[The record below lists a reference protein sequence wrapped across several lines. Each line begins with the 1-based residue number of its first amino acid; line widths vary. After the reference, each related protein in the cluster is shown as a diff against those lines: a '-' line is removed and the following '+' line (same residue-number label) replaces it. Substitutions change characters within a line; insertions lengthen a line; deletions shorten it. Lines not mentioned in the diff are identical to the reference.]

1 MGPEDDVS
9 RPVPGAVG
17 IRRRLDLWGRHPN
30 DRLRMKTYP
39 IRRSRS
45 DVPLGETV
53 AKTPWAD
60 AAVLYIE
67 EFSWH
72 EGGPKPATRGH
83 VLYDEDALYLQFF
96 AEDEEIHA
104 ETTELNG
111 PTYRDSSVE
120 FFAAPG
126 GEKYF
131 NFEAN
136 CCGQF
141 KLAWQE
147 PGWQDHGQR
156 DLVSPELASRI
167 DVRTS
172 IPGPTK
178 EPGPGDDG
186 WWLAAA
192 IPFSVLS
199 ELTGRE
205 IAPDAGTGWR
215 GNFYRSG
222 VPDPQ
227 KATWNPIEESEP
239 IYHSPEYFGRL
250 RFE

>member
-1 MGPEDDVS
+1 
-9 RPVPGAVG
+9 
-17 IRRRLDLWGRHPN
+17 
-30 DRLRMKTYP
+30 MKTYT
-39 IRRSRS
+39 IRRADG

-53 AKTPWAD
+53 AGTPWVKAD
-60 AAVLYIE
+60 TVYID

-72 EGGPKPATRGH
+72 DEGPKPATQGH
-83 VLYDEDALYLQFF
+83 VLYDDRALFLQFF
-96 AEDEEIHA
+96 AEDDEIHA

-111 PTYRDSSVE
+111 PTYADSSVE

-126 GEKYF
+126 GDRYF

-147 PGWQDHGQR
+147 PGWQVHGQR
-156 DLVSPELASRI
+156 ELISPELASRI

-172 IPGPTK
+172 VPGSTK
-178 EPGPGDDG
+178 EPAPGDDG

-205 IAPDAGTGWR
+205 IGPETGTEWR
-215 GNFYRSG
+215 GNVYRSG
-222 VPDPQ
+222 VPDPR
-227 KATWNPIEESEP
+227 KATWNPIEEPEP
-239 IYHSPEYFGRL
+239 AYHSPEYFGRL